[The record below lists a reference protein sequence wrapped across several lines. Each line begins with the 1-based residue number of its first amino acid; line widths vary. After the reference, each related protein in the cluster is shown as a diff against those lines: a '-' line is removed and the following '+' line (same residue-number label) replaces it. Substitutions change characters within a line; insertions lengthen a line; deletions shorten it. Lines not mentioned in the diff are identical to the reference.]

1 MLSDLPVVT
10 VSLQMVSGIFLAA
23 GLLFYLKRF
32 SERTRLTIGAFAL
45 LLATLVYVLFAL
57 LSQNQLYITIEI
69 VGLLLFLLLI
79 WLGYQYSFWFIVL
92 GWLLHVLWDMG
103 LYPAETVPYVPQ
115 WYAWFCV
122 GFDIVMALYLGAIL
136 VRRTEK

>member
-1 MLSDLPVVT
+1 MLSEIPVVT
-10 VSLQMVSGIFLAA
+10 VSSALVSGILLAA

-32 SERTRLTIGAFAL
+32 NERTRLTIGALAL
-45 LLATLVYVLFAL
+45 LLAALVYVLFAL
-57 LSQNQLYITIEI
+57 ASQNQLYITIEI

-103 LYPAETVPYVPQ
+103 LYPAETAPYVPQ

-122 GFDIVMALYLGAIL
+122 GFDIVMALYLGVLLIKK
-136 VRRTEK
+136 TEK